1 MSVSDMWMRRPGAAA
16 LAAIA
21 LVAGGLVASG
31 CGEGGTAQ
39 TAGTAPGG
47 GTATVAL
54 ADGNSYTVTLAEG
67 QAAPVDIFGDPDG
80 KEVFIYQPG
89 SGTNVEEPQ
98 GAMFAVA
105 LDEPAGTGYT
115 WRATGGTASGT
126 VVATVQNAVITT
138 GDGAGAAGT
147 HYWVY
152 RAAAPGSGTLTFDKF
167 ASGSEKAS
175 GTATFRVTVTD

>member
-1 MSVSDMWMRRPGAAA
+1 MSVREISLRRTGAATV
-16 LAAIA
+16 AAIA
-21 LVAGGLVASG
+21 LVAGGLVTSG
-31 CGEGGTAQ
+31 CGGSG
-39 TAGTAPGG
+39 TAGTAGTSPGG

-54 ADGNSYTVTLAEG
+54 ADGNSYTVTLAAG

-80 KEVFIYQPG
+80 REVFIYQPG
-89 SGTNVEEPQ
+89 SGTNVQEPV
-98 GAMFAVA
+98 GALFAVA
-105 LDEPAGTGYT
+105 LDAPAGAGYT
-115 WRATGGTASGT
+115 WRVTGGTANGT
-126 VVATVQNAVITT
+126 VVTPVQNALITT